1 MIHYALRCGAGHEFD
16 GWFKDSASFDAQ
28 AESGLLDCPI
38 CADTAV
44 QRALMA
50 PRLRTGSPAATP
62 VEPAPPT
69 PDAAAPVTQDGTV
82 SSDAVPAKTIALPAR
97 DNSQVMPDQMRAML
111 QRVRAEI
118 EKNCEYVG
126 PRFATAARRIHDG
139 ADPPRPI
146 YGEATP
152 DEAEMLAEDGI
163 EVGRIPWVPRA
174 DG

>member
-1 MIHYALRCGAGHEFD
+1 MIHYALRCGGGHEFD

-28 AESGLLDCPI
+28 AQSGLLDCPI

-44 QRALMA
+44 QRAMMA
-50 PRLRTGSPAATP
+50 PRLRTGSPAAAP
-62 VEPAPPT
+62 AEPAPPT
-69 PDAAAPVTQDGTV
+69 PQSNAAATQAVTASPEPTPTK
-82 SSDAVPAKTIALPAR
+82 AIALPPKE
-97 DNSQVMPDQMRAML
+97 NNQVMPDQVRAML

-163 EVGRIPWVPRA
+163 DVARIPWVPRA

>member
-1 MIHYALRCGAGHEFD
+1 MIHYALRCGGGHEFD

-38 CADTAV
+38 CADTTV
-44 QRALMA
+44 RRAMMA
-50 PRLRTGSPAATP
+50 PRLRTGRPATAPAEPPPPATP
-62 VEPAPPT
+62 SASQT
-69 PDAAAPVTQDGTV
+69 GHADAASTNAAPTK
-82 SSDAVPAKTIALPAR
+82 AIALPSK
-97 DNSQVMPDQMRAML
+97 DSLPVMPDQVRATL
-111 QRVRAEI
+111 QRIRAEI

-163 EVGRIPWVPRA
+163 EVARIPWVPRA

>member
-1 MIHYALRCGAGHEFD
+1 MIHYALRCGGGHEFD
-16 GWFKDSASFDAQ
+16 GWFKNSTSFEAQ

-38 CADTAV
+38 CADTDV
-44 QRALMA
+44 RRALMA
-50 PRLRTGSPAATP
+50 PRVRTGSPAAAP
-62 VEPAPPT
+62 PEPAPP
-69 PDAAAPVTQDGTV
+69 AAATASPTAEPEAA
-82 SSDAVPAKTIALPAR
+82 SAKSTPSKAITLPPNDRLPA
-97 DNSQVMPDQMRAML
+97 MPDQVRAML

-163 EVGRIPWVPRA
+163 EVASIPWVPRA

>member
-1 MIHYALRCGAGHEFD
+1 MIHYALRCGGGHEFD

-38 CADTAV
+38 CADTSV

-50 PRLRTGSPAATP
+50 PRLRTGSPAAAP
-62 VEPAPPT
+62 AEPAPSDSASPAT
-69 PDAAAPVTQDGTV
+69 KPDAAHGTPVPTK
-82 SSDAVPAKTIALPAR
+82 AVALSPSE
-97 DNSQVMPDQMRAML
+97 NSQIMPDQVRAML

-118 EKNCEYVG
+118 ERNCEYVG

-163 EVGRIPWVPRA
+163 EVARIPWVPRA